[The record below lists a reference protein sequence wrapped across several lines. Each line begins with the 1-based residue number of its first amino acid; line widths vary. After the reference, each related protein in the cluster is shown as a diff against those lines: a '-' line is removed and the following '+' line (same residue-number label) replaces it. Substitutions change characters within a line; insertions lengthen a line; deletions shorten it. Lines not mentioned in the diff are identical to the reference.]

1 MFKMYMKINIFFALI
16 AMQIEIPAHLTM
28 AMNSREV
35 PESQF
40 DQDDPAARLD
50 EVVRKDTSY

>member
-1 MFKMYMKINIFFALI
+1 
-16 AMQIEIPAHLTM
+16 MQIEIPAHLTM

-40 DQDDPAARLD
+40 DQDDSAARLD
-50 EVVRKDTSY
+50 KVISL